1 MKFKNH
7 FSRLLVIALLSVATS
22 AVLAETERGKAAYYA
37 DSLQGNKTASGE
49 PYDKNAMT
57 AAHRTAPFGTKVK
70 VTYPKTGKT
79 VEVTVNDRGPRKEGF
94 IIDVS
99 GAAAVEL
106 GLKEDGVG
114 EVEIEYTQ

>member
-1 MKFKNH
+1 MKFSNY
-7 FSRLLVIALLSVATS
+7 FFRLLAS
-22 AVLAETERGKAAYYA
+22 AVLLAVASSGFAATERGKAAHYA

-57 AAHRTAPFGTKVK
+57 AAHHTAPFGTKLK
-70 VTYPKTGKT
+70 VTYLKTGKT
-79 VEVTVNDRGPRKEGF
+79 VEVTVNDRLGRKKGI

-106 GLKEDGVG
+106 GLTEDGIG
-114 EVEIEYTQ
+114 EVEIEYTE

>member
-1 MKFKNH
+1 MKGKNH
-7 FSRLLVIALLSVATS
+7 YCRLLLIALLSVATS
-22 AVLAETERGKAAYYA
+22 AVFAETERGKAAHYA

-57 AAHRTAPFGTKVK
+57 AAHHTAPFGTKVK
-70 VTYPKTGKT
+70 VTYLKTGKT
-79 VEVTVNDRGPRKEGF
+79 VEVTVNDRLGRKKGI

-106 GLKEDGVG
+106 GLKQDGIG
-114 EVEIEYTQ
+114 EVEIEYLE